1 MKVIGID
8 VGGTKVAAAT
18 VDQDGMIGPIVSVP
32 TPGDEGPEAMLDAF
46 ATVARMAAEADGV
59 EITTISAM
67 GIGTTG
73 VVDTNT
79 GTILDST
86 TVIKDWTG
94 TPVAAGL
101 SARFDH
107 TPVVVV
113 QNDVDAHATG
123 EVWKGIAAG
132 YSSVLMVAPGTGVGA
147 SVLFNGEP
155 VRGAHHVG
163 GEIAHMPVPGAE
175 ELVCPCGR
183 KGHLEAIAAGPAMH
197 RYYLKFGGD
206 QSSPDAKDVV
216 ARANGGE
223 EAAINAVKAAATAL
237 GKAMAGLVTVLDPD
251 CVVLSGGLA
260 QAGQMWWDAM
270 EDAFRMELIK
280 PLQNT
285 PVLLGVLAGAAP
297 ILGGAKMA
305 LDRLANEDR

>member
-18 VDQDGMIGPIVSVP
+18 VDEQGMIGPIVSVP
-32 TPGDEGPEAMLDAF
+32 TPGADGPEAMLDAF
-46 ATVARMAAEADGV
+46 AQVARMAAEADG
-59 EITTISAM
+59 IAISEVPAF

-73 VVDTNT
+73 VVDTDR
-79 GTILDST
+79 GFILDST

-94 TPVAAGL
+94 TPVADGV

-107 TPVVVV
+107 NPVVVV

-132 YSSVLMVAPGTGVGA
+132 YKSVLMVAPGTGVGA
-147 SVLFNGEP
+147 CVLIDGEP

-163 GEIAHMPVPGAE
+163 GEIAHMPVRGAD
-175 ELVCPCGR
+175 ELQCPCGR
-183 KGHLEAIAAGPAMH
+183 YGHLEAISAGPALH
-197 RYYLKFGGD
+197 RYYLRYGGD
-206 QSSPDAKDVV
+206 QTSPDAIDVV
-216 ARANGGE
+216 ARANAGE
-223 EAAINAVKAAATAL
+223 EAAITAVEAAATAL
-237 GKAMAGLVTVLDPD
+237 GEAIAGLVTVIDPD

-260 QAGQMWWDAM
+260 QAGALWWDTM
-270 EDAFRMELIK
+270 EAAFRKELIK

-285 PVLLGVLAGAAP
+285 PLLLGILAGAAP

-305 LDRLANEDR
+305 FDRLNEN